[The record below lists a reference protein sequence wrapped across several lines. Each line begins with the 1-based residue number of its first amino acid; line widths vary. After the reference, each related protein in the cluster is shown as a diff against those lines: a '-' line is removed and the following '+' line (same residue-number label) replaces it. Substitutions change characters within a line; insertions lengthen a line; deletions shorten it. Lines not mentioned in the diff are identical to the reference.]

1 MGNFVFVLRNV
12 QVLRQSVGLNQNS
25 DTKEVY
31 ASMMILRRFRI
42 LIETVITVVPR
53 IECVIPQSTYLGT

>member
-1 MGNFVFVLRNV
+1 MGHFVIVLRNV

-42 LIETVITVVPR
+42 LIETVIKLMVR
-53 IECVIPQSTYLGT
+53 S